1 MASPLKFLSCLYGS
15 ELIRLCFAV
24 DILFLSYLYGSERRN
39 RPQTHYQRFLSC
51 LYGSEQIDPLLTLE
65 LSFLSCLY
73 GSELRSFHQA
83 PVLAFLSCL
92 YGSELRYYTLS
103 PLLIKR
109 NYQYSPAQTLFYPYI
124 PAHSFINKLRHPR
137 KKGSHL
143 LRRSAKKVR
152 NPIQDYGLRLLTTC
166 DLFMSNAAHSPYPI
180 YKIMQIQ

>member
-1 MASPLKFLSCLYGS
+1 MKDYVAKFLSCLYGSEHTIWSDRETFTFLSCLYGS

-24 DILFLSYLYGSERRN
+24 DIL
-39 RPQTHYQRFLSC
+39 
-51 LYGSEQIDPLLTLE
+51 
-65 LSFLSCLY
+65 
-73 GSELRSFHQA
+73 
-83 PVLAFLSCL
+83 FLSCL